1 VRQQPN
7 SAPVS
12 PLNLDEARRLWH
24 RATEVSRQ
32 RALVADTELRRRH
45 PGMQFPPLRSG
56 DDLVTEVSEHDVASD
71 HPQQERGEVTLGVA
85 VALEIARQV
94 RAIVRAGFLTVAGF
108 EVAVTW
114 HNHPVTTATMSSPCC
129 AASVGRRCRSP
140 SASNFKPYTEIR

>member
-71 HPQQERGEVTLGVA
+71 HPQQERGEVTLDVA

-94 RAIVRAGFLTVAGF
+94 RAIVAERECQAGHDAELDSDDVMQRRETEALT
-108 EVAVTW
+108 EVA
-114 HNHPVTTATMSSPCC
+114 A
-129 AASVGRRCRSP
+129 RP
-140 SASNFKPYTEIR
+140 SALLAEASAKPSCRDR